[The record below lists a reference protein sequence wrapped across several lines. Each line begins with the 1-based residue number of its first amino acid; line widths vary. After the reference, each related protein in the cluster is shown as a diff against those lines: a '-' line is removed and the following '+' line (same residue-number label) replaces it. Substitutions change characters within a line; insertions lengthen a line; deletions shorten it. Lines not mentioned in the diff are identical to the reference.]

1 MDVGQVILSGMAA
14 VVMICFGMIAWFM
27 KGSLSESRQNTLE
40 IGILRGTIESNKT
53 KSHDDVDSL
62 SRETNLKLQ
71 HLSVNVDMLAKSVN
85 KLMDLIL
92 NTNFSKSK

>member
-1 MDVGQVILSGMAA
+1 MDVGQVILSGMAG

-40 IGILRGTIESNKT
+40 IGVLKGTIEANRV

-62 SRETNLKLQ
+62 SRETDLKLQ
-71 HLSVNVDMLAKSVN
+71 HLSDNVDMLARSVN
-85 KLMDLIL
+85 KLLDLIL
-92 NTNFSKSK
+92 DKNYSKSK